1 MTKQWD
7 YIIVGA
13 GSAGCVMAERL
24 SADGRSQV
32 LVLEAGGENDSFWVT
47 LPKGVA
53 KLVKKPEHMWAYHV
67 AQPREEGANDPGAG
81 EVWIRGKGLGGSS
94 SINGMIWSRGEPADY
109 DAWENE
115 CGATG
120 WNGASMTRAFLELE
134 DHKAGASDMRGSGGL
149 VRVDPACYTYPLAE
163 SMIAAGEALGL
174 RRVDD
179 LNATAGPRVGYYS
192 HNIRNGRR
200 DSSARTYLAAARK
213 RPNVTV
219 MTGVMAERIVFDGTR
234 AIGLDV
240 VIDGQPRHLACAGEI
255 VVSAG
260 AMESPL
266 LLQRSGIG
274 DAARLQLAG
283 IPLVAHSPD
292 VGERM
297 IEHLSLSMPF
307 RLDRG
312 KGTNKS
318 FFGLGAALAML
329 RYLLC
334 GDGVLATGPFEVG
347 AFCNVAHPDG
357 RTDAQFYLGGYTFK
371 VGDDKDPVPL
381 DKIDPKPGVT
391 IYGQLLRLTSESS
404 VRATGPTSDAAP
416 NILHNFLSTQ
426 HDRTSAI
433 ALVRKMRAFMDAP
446 PLDRMIGAE
455 LVPGA
460 EVESDEDMLAMFRRL
475 SSCGLHAI
483 RSCRMGSD
491 PQAVVDPRLRVN
503 GVQGVRVADCS
514 VMPGHVT
521 GNTNAPAMAVGLRG
535 AQLMLEDRD
544 EPANA
549 RSSRTLE
556 PHF

>member
-1 MTKQWD
+1 MKPWD

-53 KLVKKPEHMWAYHV
+53 KLVKKPEHMWAYQV
-67 AQPREEGANDPGAG
+67 NQPRDPGANEPGGG

-109 DAWENE
+109 DAWEAE
-115 CGATG
+115 SGATG
-120 WNGASMTRAFLELE
+120 WNGESMTAAFLELE
-134 DHKAGASDMRGSGGL
+134 DHAAGAGPMRGSGGL
-149 VRVDPACYTYPLAE
+149 VRVDPACFTYPLAE
-163 SMIAAGEALGL
+163 RMIESGEAIGL
-174 RRVDD
+174 ARVDD
-179 LNATAGPRVGYYS
+179 LNGTAGPRVGLYS
-192 HNIRNGRR
+192 HNIRDGKR

-219 MTGVMAERIVFDGTR
+219 MTGVLAQKIVFDGAR

-240 VIDGQPRHLACAGEI
+240 LVGGRPQRLDCAGEI
-255 VVSAG
+255 IVSAG

-274 DAARLQLAG
+274 DTARLKSAG
-283 IPLVAHSPD
+283 IVPLVHSPD

-297 IEHLSLSMPF
+297 IEHLSLSIPY
-307 RLDRG
+307 RLERG
-312 KGTNKS
+312 RGTNKS
-318 FFGLGAALAML
+318 FFGIGAALAML
-329 RYLLC
+329 RYLVR

-347 AFCNVAHPDG
+347 AFDNVAHPDG

-381 DKIDPKPGVT
+381 DKIDPLPGVT

-404 VRATGPTSDAAP
+404 VRATGLHPDDAP
-416 NILHNFLSTQ
+416 EILHNFLTTE
-426 HDRTSAI
+426 HDRRSAI
-433 ALVRKMRAFMDAP
+433 ALVRRMREFVHAS
-446 PLDRMIGAE
+446 PLGGMIGAE
-455 LVPGA
+455 LIPG
-460 EVESDEDMLAMFRRL
+460 EQVESDEDILAAFRRL

-491 PQAVVDPRLRVN
+491 PEAVVDARLRVN
-503 GVQGVRVADCS
+503 GVQNVRVADCS
-514 VMPGHVT
+514 IMPGHVT

-535 AQLMLEDRD
+535 AKLVLEDR
-544 EPANA
+544 PG
-549 RSSRTLE
+549 
-556 PHF
+556 

>member
-1 MTKQWD
+1 MAKAWD

-32 LVLEAGGENDSFWVT
+32 LLLEAGGSNDSFWVT

-53 KLVKKPEHMWAYHV
+53 KLVKKPEHMWAYPV
-67 AQPREEGANDPGAG
+67 SQPREEGANESGG

-109 DAWENE
+109 DAWESGA
-115 CGATG
+115 GATG
-120 WNGASMTRAFLELE
+120 WNGASMTEAFLELE
-134 DHKAGASDMRGSGGL
+134 DHAAGASEMRGSGGL
-149 VRVDPACYTYPLAE
+149 VHVDPACYTYPLAE
-163 SMIAAGEALGL
+163 RMIESGEALGL

-179 LNATAGPRVGYYS
+179 LNAATGPRVGYYS

-200 DSSARTYLAAARK
+200 ESSARTYLAAARG
-213 RPNVTV
+213 RPNLTIVT
-219 MTGVMAERIVFDGTR
+219 GALAERIVFDGTR
-234 AIGLDV
+234 VVGLEAAVNGRPQRFD
-240 VIDGQPRHLACAGEI
+240 CAGEI

-274 DAARLQLAG
+274 DSDRLRAAG
-283 IPLVAHSPD
+283 IAPLVHSPD

-297 IEHLSLSMPF
+297 IEHLSISLPY
-307 RLDRG
+307 RLEHGR
-312 KGTNKS
+312 GTNRS
-318 FFGLGAALAML
+318 FFGIGAGLAML
-329 RYLLC
+329 RYLLRH
-334 GDGVLATGPFEVG
+334 DGVLATGPFEVG

-381 DKIDPKPGVT
+381 DKIDPLPGVT
-391 IYGQLLRLTSESS
+391 IYGQLLRLTSESA
-404 VRATGPTSDAAP
+404 VRATGPNPGDP
-416 NILHNFLSTQ
+416 LDIRHNFLTTE
-426 HDRTSAI
+426 HDRRSAI
-433 ALVRKMRAFMDAP
+433 ALVRKMRAFIAAAP
-446 PLDRMIGAE
+446 LGRMVGPE

-460 EVESDEDMLAMFRRL
+460 QVESDEDVLAAFRRL

-483 RSCRMGSD
+483 RSCRMGDD
-491 PQAVVDPRLRVN
+491 PEAVVDARLRVK
-503 GVQGVRVADCS
+503 GVQGLRVADCS

-521 GNTNAPAMAVGLRG
+521 GNTNAPAMALGLRG
-535 AQLMLEDRD
+535 AKLMREDRS
-544 EPANA
+544 PH
-549 RSSRTLE
+549 SS
-556 PHF
+556 

>member
-1 MTKQWD
+1 MSRQWD

-109 DAWENE
+109 DAWESE

-120 WNGASMTRAFLELE
+120 WNGASMTAAFLELE
-134 DHKAGASDMRGSGGL
+134 DHAAGPSEMRGSGGL
-149 VRVDPACYTYPLAE
+149 VRVDPACHTYPLAE
-163 SMIAAGEALGL
+163 RMIEAGEALGL

-200 DSSARTYLAAARK
+200 ESSARTYLAVARK

-219 MTGVMAERIVFDGTR
+219 MTGVTAERIVFDGTR
-234 AIGLDV
+234 AIGIDV
-240 VIDGQPRHLACAGEI
+240 VVDGKPQRFDCAGEI
-255 VVSAG
+255 VISAG

-274 DAARLQLAG
+274 DAGRLALAG

-307 RLDRG
+307 RLDHG

-329 RYLLC
+329 RYLLRR
-334 GDGVLATGPFEVG
+334 DGVLATGPFEVG
-347 AFCNVAHPDG
+347 AFCNVAHPDS

-371 VGDDKDPVPL
+371 VGDDKAPVPL

-404 VRATGPTSDAAP
+404 VRATGPAAEAP
-416 NILHNFLSTQ
+416 PHILHNFLSTQ

-433 ALVRKMRAFMDAP
+433 ALVRKMRAYMAAP
-446 PLDRMIGAE
+446 PLDRMVGAE

-460 EVESDEDMLAMFRRL
+460 QVESDEDVLAMFRRL

-491 PQAVVDPRLRVN
+491 PKAVVDPRLRVN

-521 GNTNAPAMAVGLRG
+521 GNTNAPAMALGLRG
-535 AQLMLEDRD
+535 AQLMLEDRAAA
-544 EPANA
+544 EPK
-549 RSSRTLE
+549 RELE

>member
-1 MTKQWD
+1 MTKAWD
-7 YIIVGA
+7 FIIVGA

-24 SADGRSQV
+24 SADGRAQV

-67 AQPREEGANDPGAG
+67 AQPRDPGANDPGAG

-109 DAWENE
+109 DAWERDA
-115 CGATG
+115 GATG
-120 WNGASMTRAFLELE
+120 WNGASMTAAFLELE
-134 DHKAGASDMRGSGGL
+134 DHAAGPSPMRGSGGL
-149 VRVDPACYTYPLAE
+149 VHVDPACYTYPLAE
-163 SMIAAGEALGL
+163 RMIEAGEATGL

-192 HNIRNGRR
+192 HNIRKGKR

-219 MTGVMAERIVFDGTR
+219 LTNALAQRIVFDGTR
-234 AIGLDV
+234 AVGLDAV
-240 VIDGQPRHLACAGEI
+240 VNGQAQHFACGGEI

-274 DAARLQLAG
+274 DAARLAAAG

-312 KGTNKS
+312 KGTNRS
-318 FFGLGAALAML
+318 FFGIGAALAML
-329 RYLLC
+329 RYLVR

-381 DKIDPKPGVT
+381 DKIDPLPGIT

-404 VRATGPTSDAAP
+404 VHATGPAPSDAP
-416 NILHNFLSTQ
+416 SILHNFLSTE
-426 HDRTSAI
+426 HDRRSAI
-433 ALVRKMRAFMDAP
+433 ALVRAMRKYVRSG
-446 PLDRMIGAE
+446 PLARMVGAE
-455 LVPGA
+455 LVKGDA
-460 EVESDEDMLAMFRRL
+460 VQSDEDVLAMFRRL
-475 SSCGLHAI
+475 ASCGLHAI
-483 RSCRMGSD
+483 RSCRMGD
-491 PQAVVDPRLRVN
+491 DANAVVDARLRVN
-503 GVQGVRVADCS
+503 GVRGVRVADCS

-535 AQLMLEDRD
+535 AALMLEDR
-544 EPANA
+544 A
-549 RSSRTLE
+549 TVLV
-556 PHF
+556 

>member
-1 MTKQWD
+1 MSKQWD

-53 KLVKKPEHMWAYHV
+53 KLVKRPEHMWAYHV
-67 AQPREEGANDPGAG
+67 AQPRDPGANDKGAG

-109 DAWENE
+109 DAWERE
-115 CGATG
+115 AGAAG
-120 WNGASMTRAFLELE
+120 WNGASMTEAFLELE
-134 DHKAGASDMRGSGGL
+134 DHKAGPSPMRGSGGL
-149 VRVDPACYTYPLAE
+149 VRVDPACFKYPLAE
-163 SMIAAGEALGL
+163 RMIEAGEAQGL

-179 LNATAGPRVGYYS
+179 LNGTAGPRVGYYS
-192 HNIRNGRR
+192 HNIRKGKR

-219 MTGVMAERIVFDGTR
+219 MTGVMAERIVFEGTR
-234 AIGLDV
+234 AVGIDV
-240 VIDGQPRHLACAGEI
+240 VVNGRPQRLDCKGEI

-274 DAARLQLAG
+274 DRDRLAAAG

-292 VGERM
+292 VGEKM
-297 IEHLSLSMPF
+297 IEHLSLSIPF
-307 RLDRG
+307 RLDKG
-312 KGTNKS
+312 KGTNRS
-318 FFGLGAALAML
+318 FFGIGAAFAML
-329 RYLLC
+329 RYLLR

-347 AFCNVAHPDG
+347 AFTNVAHPDG

-404 VRATGPTSDAAP
+404 VRATGPKASDAP
-416 NILHNFLSTQ
+416 DIEHNFLSTE
-426 HDRTSAI
+426 HDRRSAV
-433 ALVRKMRAFMDAP
+433 ALVHAMRDYVRAG
-446 PLDRMIGAE
+446 PLGQMVGEE
-455 LVPGA
+455 LVPGSQ
-460 EVESDEDMLAMFRRL
+460 VESDAEVLAMFRRL

-483 RSCRMGSD
+483 RSCRMGD
-491 PQAVVDPRLRVN
+491 DADAVVDPRLRVN

-514 VMPGHVT
+514 IMPWHVT

-535 AQLMLEDRD
+535 AKLMLEDRG
-544 EPANA
+544 
-549 RSSRTLE
+549 
-556 PHF
+556 